1 MTLKHY
7 HPALCGATH
16 VFVMQVQVLPRVFR
30 KMWEQS
36 SFSLHV
42 KCIGILQCKLK
53 QPITQLCLLT
63 FWLQL
68 LHSEKTILVNVDPI
82 YAFHVLL
89 PLGRRDVNPKGR
101 TERAVP
107 LAQEMS
113 IPYLAWIKTDP
124 GENTIYTN
132 QSQARTVMTRPAGI
146 MEPQSLE
153 FPEESWI
160 HDVDTEEGMG
170 WAFWVSMAGTHRVK
184 DWCPHHPQVL

>member
-1 MTLKHY
+1 M
-7 HPALCGATH
+7 
-16 VFVMQVQVLPRVFR
+16 
-30 KMWEQS
+30 
-36 SFSLHV
+36 
-42 KCIGILQCKLK
+42 
-53 QPITQLCLLT
+53 
-63 FWLQL
+63 
-68 LHSEKTILVNVDPI
+68 
-82 YAFHVLL
+82 
-89 PLGRRDVNPKGR
+89 NPKGR
-101 TERAVP
+101 ADRAVP

-170 WAFWVSMAGTHRVK
+170 
-184 DWCPHHPQVL
+184 